1 MRIALL
7 GAAGAVAL
15 SALAFT
21 APAQAQ
27 CWFDGWSTRCA
38 ATPAPYAAPYYGY
51 PASPYAAWNSFDY
64 RDYRYAPYWL
74 PSAPGPRAGGH

>member
-7 GAAGAVAL
+7 SAAGAV
-15 SALAFT
+15 ALAFT

-27 CWFDGWSTRCA
+27 CWFDGWSTRCTA
-38 ATPAPYAAPYYGY
+38 APVYPEPYAYGY
-51 PASPYAAWNSFDY
+51 PASPYAAWNSYDY
-64 RDYRYAPYWL
+64 RDYRYQPSWL